1 MKDGLRSGRTSRAGV
16 RLEHQL
22 RVKMIG
28 ELRNFSRSS
37 NVGQSIGDE
46 KNLLQNGFKKT
57 LRSNKRTSGWTF

>member
-28 ELRNFSRSS
+28 
-37 NVGQSIGDE
+37 DE